1 MSRHSNVTD
10 LSPAVQAVRQA
21 AIKAEGW
28 PIEERVAAAAL
39 RAMTD
44 WFHSF
49 DTAKECYQKMH
60 AVADELDELTARRC
74 EELQLALCDFHT
86 PGPE

>member
-1 MSRHSNVTD
+1 MTE
-10 LSPAVQAVRQA
+10 LSPAAEAVLA
-21 AIKAEGW
+21 AANKAEGW
-28 PIEERVAAAAL
+28 PFEEVTAAATL

-60 AVADELDELTARRC
+60 AVADELD
-74 EELQLALCDFHT
+74 QLANRKCEVEQLELCDFHT

>member
-1 MSRHSNVTD
+1 MTE
-10 LSPAVQAVRQA
+10 LSPAAEAVFRA
-21 AIKAEGW
+21 ATNADDW
-28 PIEERVAAAAL
+28 SEESIAAATL

-60 AVADELDELTARRC
+60 AVADELDELANRKC
-74 EELQLALCDFHT
+74 EEKQLELCDFHT

>member
-1 MSRHSNVTD
+1 MPE
-10 LSPAVQAVRQA
+10 LSPAAEAVFRA
-21 AIKAEGW
+21 ATNADDWSEEG
-28 PIEERVAAAAL
+28 IAAATL

-49 DTAKECYQKMH
+49 DTAKECYQKMN
-60 AVADELDELTARRC
+60 AVADELEKLSARTH

>member
-1 MSRHSNVTD
+1 MTE
-10 LSPAVQAVRQA
+10 LSPAAEAVFRA
-21 AIKAEGW
+21 ATNADGWAEEG
-28 PIEERVAAAAL
+28 IAAATL

-60 AVADELDELTARRC
+60 AVADELEKLADRKCKEIAELELRSPHAR
-74 EELQLALCDFHT
+74 
-86 PGPE
+86 P

>member
-1 MSRHSNVTD
+1 MTE
-10 LSPAVQAVRQA
+10 LSPAAEAVLKA
-21 AIKAEGW
+21 AVEAEGW
-28 PIEERVAAAAL
+28 PFEEVAAAASL

-60 AVADELDELTARRC
+60 AVADELDELQNRIWDD
-74 EELQLALCDFHT
+74 Q
-86 PGPE
+86 PQKPSQP